1 MSKTKLGLQLCLF
14 EKNNLAAALGF
25 GGAVIGVCIPLYS
38 ALVSSVSYGDFL
50 FWGLV
55 AIVIQ
60 LIFAFIVTRFMT
72 GKYSF
77 KERIENGV
85 VPVGILL
92 AFLCIAVGLLNAGS
106 MSY

>member
-1 MSKTKLGLQLCLF
+1 
-14 EKNNLAAALGF
+14 
-25 GGAVIGVCIPLYS
+25 
-38 ALVSSVSYGDFL
+38 
-50 FWGLV
+50 
-55 AIVIQ
+55 
-60 LIFAFIVTRFMT
+60 MT